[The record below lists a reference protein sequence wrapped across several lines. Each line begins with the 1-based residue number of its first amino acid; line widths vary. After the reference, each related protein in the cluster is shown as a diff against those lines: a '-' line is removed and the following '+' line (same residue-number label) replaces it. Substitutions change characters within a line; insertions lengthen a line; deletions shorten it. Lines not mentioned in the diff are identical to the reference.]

1 MRLPNA
7 DYFVFMFCFCFAQ
20 SKQVKFNLNVFILE
34 KKKKKEKQGSS
45 LWGVIFSFTNP
56 KQLTEEFWF
65 PLSVNPLGLDLAVL
79 LIID

>member
-1 MRLPNA
+1 MRTIL
-7 DYFVFMFCFCFAQ
+7 FSCFAFVLLSQ
-20 SKQVKFNLNVFILE
+20 NKLNLTWMFSFWE

>member
-1 MRLPNA
+1 MRTIL
-7 DYFVFMFCFCFAQ
+7 FSCFAFVLLSQ
-20 SKQVKFNLNVFILE
+20 NKLNLTWMFSFWK
-34 KKKKKEKQGSS
+34 KKKKKEKQGGS

-65 PLSVNPLGLDLAVL
+65 LLSVNPLGLDLAVL